1 MIVSSTHHPTVLYW
15 RFGHWVTPAK
25 QVCWLFTQGAN
36 SSTLPSTT
44 LDILGKNQF
53 QWRKSYW
60 AKYHKTHLCAMPTIA
75 SGRMHFPLASE
86 AQYGSRY
93 RSISFS
99 RIASNNKLISYKSCD
114 KLDTFRFGLVL
125 DWLEFFCTLSRNDLL
140 RLWMFISSRLYLF
153 TFGYIWSTMV

>member
-1 MIVSSTHHPTVLYW
+1 MIVSLTHHPTVLYW

-99 RIASNNKLISYKSCD
+99 RIASNNKLISCKSSD
-114 KLDTFRFGLVL
+114 KLLLDLGWFWIGGMVDRSYFFVL
-125 DWLEFFCTLSRNDLL
+125 CQEWSTQTLHM
-140 RLWMFISSRLYLF
+140 WMFIWSRLYSF
-153 TFGYIWSTMV
+153 TFG